1 MAIVLAGRTKPHIE
15 RASSAH
21 AEQISALLHAAF
33 REFEAL
39 YTPEGFLA
47 TTPSADEISRRLADG
62 PSWIAAD
69 GSTIVGTVSAVDRG
83 GEVYIRSMAVL
94 PAARSRRVAA
104 DLLAVVHAYARTVGA
119 RWLTLNTTPFLS
131 AAIRLYERD
140 GFRRVAGTLDLC
152 GTPLITMVKELETF
166 AATVSPHISYDL

>member
-1 MAIVLAGRTKPHIE
+1 MSHIQ

-21 AEQISALLHAAF
+21 AEQLAALLHAAF

-39 YTPEGFLA
+39 YTPAGFLA
-47 TTPSADEISRRLADG
+47 TTPSADEITRRLADG
-62 PSWIAAD
+62 PTWIAAD

-94 PAARSRRVAA
+94 PAARGRRVAME
-104 DLLAVVHAYARTVGA
+104 LLAVVHAYAGTVGA
-119 RWLTLNTTPFLS
+119 RRLTLNTTPFLS
-131 AAIRLYERD
+131 AAIRLYERA
-140 GFRRVAGTLDLC
+140 GFRRVASTLDLG

-166 AATVSPHISYDL
+166 DATVSPHNSGDL